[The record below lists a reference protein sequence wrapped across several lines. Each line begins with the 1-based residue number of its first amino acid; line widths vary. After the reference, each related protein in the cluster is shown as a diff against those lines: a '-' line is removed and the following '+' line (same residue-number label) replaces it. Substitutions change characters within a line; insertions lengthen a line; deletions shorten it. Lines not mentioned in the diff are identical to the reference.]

1 MVHFSRHIA
10 YIFLLLKNQS
20 NFKTNRFFQI
30 MEYFCLY
37 EHIRKLSWNNIA
49 HPPKDGIMIVL

>member
-1 MVHFSRHIA
+1 MVHFRHIA

-20 NFKTNRFFQI
+20 NFKTNRFYQI

-37 EHIRKLSWNNIA
+37 EHIRKLSWKNIA
-49 HPPKDGIMIVL
+49 HPPKVGIMIVL